1 MAYAWGEKLSTG
13 GIKWSKVVASGFKVL
28 YFYQRNTYSLM
39 TTFIGDFICKP
50 DAKGRIVLPSLFKK
64 IMSEASQSSFV
75 VRKDLFDNCLV
86 LIPQEEWQK
95 EVQILESRLSNFRQ
109 DDKRLK
115 RALYRSTAELSLD
128 GNGRFLVPK
137 RLMEMIGV
145 DGEVVLLG
153 VGSKVE
159 LWSKQQFEND
169 GLSGEELGEL
179 AEALLGGNFAAEEE
193 K

>member
-1 MAYAWGEKLSTG
+1 
-13 GIKWSKVVASGFKVL
+13 
-28 YFYQRNTYSLM
+28 M

-86 LIPQEEWQK
+86 LIPQDEWQK

>member
-1 MAYAWGEKLSTG
+1 M
-13 GIKWSKVVASGFKVL
+13 I
-28 YFYQRNTYSLM
+28 
-39 TTFIGDFICKP
+39 TFIGDFVCKP
-50 DAKGRIVLPSLFKK
+50 DAKGRIVLPSLFKR
-64 IMSEASQSSFV
+64 IMSEANQSSFV

-86 LIPQEEWQK
+86 LIPQDEWQK

>member
-1 MAYAWGEKLSTG
+1 
-13 GIKWSKVVASGFKVL
+13 
-28 YFYQRNTYSLM
+28 M

>member
-1 MAYAWGEKLSTG
+1 M
-13 GIKWSKVVASGFKVL
+13 I
-28 YFYQRNTYSLM
+28 
-39 TTFIGDFICKP
+39 TFIGDFVCKP
-50 DAKGRIVLPSLFKK
+50 DAKGRIVLPSSFKK
-64 IMSEASQSSFV
+64 EMGEANQLSFV

-86 LIPQEEWQK
+86 LMSQEAWQK
-95 EVQILESRLSNFRQ
+95 EVQLMQSRLSNFRQ

-115 RALYRSTAELSLD
+115 RALYRSAAEVTLD

-145 DGEVVLLG
+145 EREVVLLG
-153 VGSKVE
+153 VDDTIE
-159 LWSKQQFEND
+159 LWSKQQFESD
-169 GLSGEELGEL
+169 GLSGEEIGEL